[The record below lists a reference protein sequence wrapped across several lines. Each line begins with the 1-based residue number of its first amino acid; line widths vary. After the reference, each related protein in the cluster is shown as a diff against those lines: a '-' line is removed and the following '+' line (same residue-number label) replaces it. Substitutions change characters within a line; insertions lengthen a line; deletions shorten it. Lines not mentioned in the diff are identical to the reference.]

1 MASPFDNVTESDK
14 LRSLADSRA
23 FEEELSASNARI
35 FQAEQIALGLDKER
49 KLMAETD
56 TRKAAEDA
64 FAQNVIANATDEQDL
79 LKRAKEFS
87 ANNLQYARFVP
98 EQVKNANAM
107 FEGAAIAKQRGLV
120 NEQQQLA
127 LDKAKQVQDL
137 EIKANN
143 SKNELS
149 YLQTEKQK
157 REEQAQQI
165 IKAQN
170 PLSLVRGLIDPS
182 NPVEKALARRFE
194 SDYKN
199 STETDQNV
207 LRDKYSQMFNA
218 FNKFRVVQNN
228 FSSKTIGEYAPTIA
242 EIGRNNDVKTAYSQW
257 RENKTPEE
265 LSQLDDG
272 SAFVTFLG
280 EASLTADD
288 PNSIGYKISNLSGDS
303 AKLINR
309 AGRMVEA
316 RKSYN
321 DLLANVDQKTGTF
334 KGDPFDT
341 DMNFMTLD
349 KQAELAYGIIEAES
363 KAYQEQLKIAKAE
376 ADIADKT
383 QESMLDRQ
391 KAQEASQRLSQYT
404 PEARE
409 LRGLEDER
417 KSLIDAVRR
426 AEEAQVNAK
435 PGNAKTAADKLVEKR
450 GQELKDLDT
459 KINNLRTKQPNS
471 PRQPE

>member
-14 LRSLADSRA
+14 LRSFVDSRA
-23 FEEELSASNARI
+23 FEEDLAASNARI

-49 KLMAETD
+49 KSMAEAETK
-56 TRKAAEDA
+56 KAAEDA

-127 LDKAKQVQDL
+127 LDKAKQVQEL
-137 EIKANN
+137 EIKSNN

-149 YLQTEKQK
+149 YLQTERQK

-165 IKAQN
+165 IKARN

-194 SDYKN
+194 SDYKG
-199 STETDQNV
+199 STETDQEV
-207 LRDKYSQMFNA
+207 LRDKYSQMFDA
-218 FNKFRVVQNN
+218 FNKFRVIQNN

-257 RENKTPEE
+257 RATKTPEE

-288 PNSIGYKISNLSGDS
+288 PDSIGYKISNLSGDS

-321 DLLANVDQKTGTF
+321 DLLANVDQQTGTF
-334 KGDPFDT
+334 KGDPFDI
-341 DMNFMTLD
+341 DMSFMALN
-349 KQAELAYGIIEAES
+349 KQAELAYGVIEAES
-363 KAYQEQLKIAKAE
+363 KAYQEQLKTAKAE

-383 QESMLDRQ
+383 QESLLDAQ
-391 KAQEASQRLSQYT
+391 KAKAGERRSNYYT
-404 PEARE
+404 PEAEEIRSKE
-409 LRGLEDER
+409 ADR
-417 KSLIDAVRR
+417 KSLLESYRKAQDAVITAKGATKKE
-426 AEEAQVNAK
+426 AEALRDARKQEYDNIVAEIE
-435 PGNAKTAADKLVEKR
+435 KLK
-450 GQELKDLDT
+450 
-459 KINNLRTKQPNS
+459 TKQPNS